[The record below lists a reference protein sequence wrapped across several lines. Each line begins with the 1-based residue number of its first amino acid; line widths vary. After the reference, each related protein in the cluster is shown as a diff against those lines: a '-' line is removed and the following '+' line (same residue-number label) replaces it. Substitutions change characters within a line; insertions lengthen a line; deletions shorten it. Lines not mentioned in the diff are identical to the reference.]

1 MRGIEATMFSLLN
14 HGFVLDAGR
23 EVLHRGKYAG
33 CNKDRVNVTKLL
45 VGETLPYRET
55 SQNLTM

>member
-1 MRGIEATMFSLLN
+1 MFSLLN

-33 CNKDRVNVTKLL
+33 CNKDRENVTKLL